1 MKLLVKE
8 ECNVAL
14 ISRIGLTNRYL
25 IYKLIKIWRSLRV
38 RGALAVPM
46 GQ

>member
-8 ECNVAL
+8 ECNIAL
-14 ISRIGLTNRYL
+14 IQRIGLTNTYL
-25 IYKLIKIWRSLRV
+25 LYKLIKIWRSLRV
-38 RGALAVPM
+38 RGALAEPV